1 MADHYEILGVG
12 PQAGADEIRRAYL
25 RLAKDRHPDRY
36 ADPRE
41 KAEAGEFF
49 KRLSEAF
56 NTLANPRSRSEYDA
70 QRERPQ
76 PRGAL
81 EMAQDAYARG
91 VSALEARQYAVAA
104 ELLRAA
110 AAFDPSQARHHLA
123 LGRALARDPERTHE
137 AVLAFEQAQR
147 LEPGLAEA
155 WADQARLLI
164 DKGLPL
170 RARRVAEA
178 GLRAVPGHGRLRALL
193 LESGG
198 EAPAPEGSSGA
209 PAGKSP
215 GLFDRLRRK
224 P

>member
-1 MADHYEILGVG
+1 VADHYEILGVG
-12 PQAGADEIRRAYL
+12 AQASADEIRRAYL
-25 RLAKDRHPDRY
+25 RLARERHPDRF
-36 ADPRE
+36 ADPQQ

-56 NTLANPRSRSEYDA
+56 NTLSNERSRREYDA

-81 EMAQDAYARG
+81 ELAQDAYARG
-91 VSALEARQYAVAA
+91 VSALEARQYAAAA

-110 AAFDPSQARHHLA
+110 VSFDPSQARHHLA

-147 LEPGLAEA
+147 LEPGRAEA
-155 WADQARLLI
+155 YADHARLLL
-164 DKGLPL
+164 DKGMRL
-170 RARRVAEA
+170 RARRVAGA
-178 GLRAVPGHGRLRALL
+178 GLRAAPGHAGLRALAQ
-193 LESGG
+193 
-198 EAPAPEGSSGA
+198 EAGA
-209 PAGKSP
+209 DPPPPAGGA
-215 GLFDRLRRK
+215 GLFERLRRK